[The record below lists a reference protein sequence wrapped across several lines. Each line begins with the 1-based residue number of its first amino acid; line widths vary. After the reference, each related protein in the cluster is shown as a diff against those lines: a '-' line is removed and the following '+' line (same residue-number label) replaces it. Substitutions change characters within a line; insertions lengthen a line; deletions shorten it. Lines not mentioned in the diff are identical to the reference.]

1 MYKRYIH
8 VYIYTI
14 YRTRRLRM
22 DFERGML
29 GRWRSPKVIT
39 TLYKEPLSLIHSVR
53 PLSGTFRSRTN
64 TKRSPTRWKALKRSL
79 RPATIIAAGSCLHGS
94 APPSSNLKTKNK
106 ACLAPW
112 CPQCH
117 SWHSNGLHHASG
129 TPRPHHSAPVPGAA
143 QAWAAT
149 GVVTLSFCHLWEVS
163 SQRPRVNGEVER
175 KHEQNT
181 PRMID
186 HLCLF
191 YANRPCFFFKVWTRT
206 AIALHHCENASRQTA
221 IDCPG
226 SCVSYFPGIFL
237 FSQTATGGLRPWYVW
252 DKNVGIQLDREVF

>member
-1 MYKRYIH
+1 MK
-8 VYIYTI
+8 
-14 YRTRRLRM
+14 
-22 DFERGML
+22 G
-29 GRWRSPKVIT
+29 
-39 TLYKEPLSLIHSVR
+39 
-53 PLSGTFRSRTN
+53 
-64 TKRSPTRWKALKRSL
+64 LKRSL

-94 APPSSNLKTKNK
+94 PQWAPPSYNLNTKNK

-129 TPRPHHSAPVPGAA
+129 TPRSHHFAPVPGAA
-143 QAWAAT
+143 QAWAAA

-181 PRMID
+181 PRMII
-186 HLCLF
+186 LCLF
-191 YANRPCFFFKVWTRT
+191 YANWPCFFFKVWTRT

-226 SCVSYFPGIFL
+226 SCVSHFPGIFL
-237 FSQTATGGLRPWYVW
+237 FSQTATASLRPWYVW
-252 DKNVGIQLDREVF
+252 EKNGGIQLDREVFWHPAITASSAVSTPRDPWQQPPAFLSHWPYHVIGIFNGRGTDASTTS